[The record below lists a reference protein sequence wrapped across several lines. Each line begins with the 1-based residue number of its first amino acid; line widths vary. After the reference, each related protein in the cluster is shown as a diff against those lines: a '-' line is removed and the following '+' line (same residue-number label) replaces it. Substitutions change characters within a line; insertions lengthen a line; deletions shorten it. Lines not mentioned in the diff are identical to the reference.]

1 MDVGD
6 LTPALVLTLGG
17 ASIVVSIITQVILS
31 TWRPSP
37 EAKDRFGPLLALVVG
52 IGVVLL
58 FGALQGATDYAA
70 LLLTGL
76 LAGGGGMGIHD
87 TVDAVTP
94 SS

>member
-17 ASIVVSIITQVILS
+17 AAIVVSILTQVILS
-31 TWRPSP
+31 TWKPTP
-37 EAKDRFGPLLALVVG
+37 EQKDRFGPLLALLVG
-52 IGVVLL
+52 VITVAVFGV
-58 FGALQGATDYAA
+58 LQGATDYAA

-87 TVDAVTP
+87 TVDAVAP
-94 SS
+94 S